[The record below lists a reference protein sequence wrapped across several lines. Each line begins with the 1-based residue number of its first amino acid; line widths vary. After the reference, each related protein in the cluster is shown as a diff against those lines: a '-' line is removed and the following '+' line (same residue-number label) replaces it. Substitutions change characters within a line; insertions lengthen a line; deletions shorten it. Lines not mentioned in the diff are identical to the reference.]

1 MNQEQTSR
9 RSGWLGPH
17 TGIVVLVFLAVI
29 SFFMLTQHR
38 LHLFGVLPYLLLLAC
53 PIMHF
58 FMHRRHGSHGAHTA
72 ESTNETS
79 QLVKRR

>member
-29 SFFMLTQHR
+29 SFFMVTQLR

-58 FMHRRHGSHGAHTA
+58 FMQRGHRSHGAHTV
-72 ESTNETS
+72 EKTNQAS